1 MGMDKEFF
9 YEANKIGLIVLVS
22 IFLLLC
28 MVVLLLLFF
37 YFSKKRIIQKEI
49 EYKNKEI
56 AYQKELLEAEIKT
69 QESERERIA
78 RDLHDE
84 ISSKLNIVSLNC
96 HMLNSKEI
104 LLTQSTEINQ
114 RIIELVENTLQ
125 SARRIAHD
133 LLPPVLEK
141 FGLHAGI
148 EELCYDFNKSNRVA
162 INYINKIDFETIDK
176 NNHLHIF
183 RILQELIN
191 NSLRHGKA
199 TQINISFEKRGQ
211 NTICFYE
218 DNGLGINISELQNQK
233 GLGMKNIES
242 RVIFLKGHLNLKS
255 DLNQGFKATFKF

>member
-1 MGMDKEFF
+1 MDKEFF
-9 YEANKIGLIVLVS
+9 SEANKIGLIVLGS
-22 IFLLLC
+22 IFLLFF
-28 MVVLLLLFF
+28 MAVLLLLFF
-37 YFSKKRIIQKEI
+37 YFSKKRIVQKEI
-49 EYKNKEI
+49 EHKNIEI

-84 ISSKLNIVSLNC
+84 ISSKLNIISLNC
-96 HMLNSKEI
+96 HILNSNE
-104 LLTQSTEINQ
+104 LSSTQSSEINQ
-114 RIIELVENTLQ
+114 SIINLVEITLQ

-148 EELCYDFNKSNRVA
+148 EELCYDFNQSKKVA
-162 INYINKIDFETIDK
+162 INYHNEIDFETVDK
-176 NNHLHIF
+176 NKHLHIF

-199 TQINISFEKRGQ
+199 TQINISFEKSEQ
-211 NTICFYE
+211 QTICFYE
-218 DNGLGINISELQNQK
+218 DNGIGINISEFQNKK

-242 RVIFLKGHLNLKS
+242 RVIFLKGQLNLKS
-255 DLNQGFKATFKF
+255 DTNQGFKATLNF